1 MRKTFRAY
9 EAAIP
14 YAKACRQLTLDEDLR
29 EQLNRAS
36 ASIPLNLNEGS
47 AAHTQKERHRF
58 YNFSLR
64 SFRETEAILRV
75 ADIQDAELVQLT

>member
-1 MRKTFRAY
+1 MGRGMRLGLGHEGRIGIGSRVAIW
-9 EAAIP
+9 AA
-14 YAKACRQLTLDEDLR
+14 CERRSVLMRQ
-29 EQLNRAS
+29 
-36 ASIPLNLNEGS
+36 PF
-47 AAHTQKERHRF
+47 HTQKERHRF